1 MSRTITLYSLPDC
14 SQCNMTKR
22 WLDRAGVE
30 YRTVMLDQSP
40 DDKALMDRLG
50 YKQAPIVIVDS
61 EDDMFESG
69 AWSGFRPD
77 ELAKYAGPIL

>member
-1 MSRTITLYSLPDC
+1 MTRQITLYSLPDC

-40 DDKALMDRLG
+40 EDAATMARLG

-69 AWSGFRPD
+69 AWTGFDPD
-77 ELAKYAGPIL
+77 MLAKYAGAIV